1 MKTVVTMTCWTK
13 RINQMPFFLDYFF
26 ATQTKKPDLFYLWL
40 ATEEFPDHI
49 LPLELLVAIQKY
61 DIILKWIEKNEYVHK
76 RWRVYPEH
84 FEDVVISLDED
95 RKYPNDL
102 VEQSVNC
109 KYITNLY
116 IPRVEQKYENI
127 DLGFC
132 GQCII
137 PPKTF
142 PMEAYNI
149 KYLNDRL
156 EYSPKSDECWLNL
169 FLLKNNIKITTDMS
183 LYLPPEIGFE
193 CADDDTALYKHI
205 GVYKPKIFKDLTN
218 YMTKK
223 YNFEVDMNKVN
234 RIVNYMNIHS
244 K

>member
-13 RINQMPFFLDYFF
+13 RINQMPIFLDEFF

-40 ATEEFPDHI
+40 ATEEFPGHI
-49 LPLELLVAIQKY
+49 LPLELIVAIQKY
-61 DIILKWIEKNEYVHK
+61 GVILKWIEKNEYVHK

-102 VEQSVNC
+102 VEQSSNC

-142 PMEAYNI
+142 PIEAYNI
-149 KYLNDRL
+149 MYLNDRL
-156 EYSPKSDECWLNL
+156 ECSPKSDECWLNV
-169 FLLKNNIKITTDMS
+169 FLLKNKVKITNDIS
-183 LYLPPEIGFE
+183 LSLPLDIGFE
-193 CADDDTALYKHI
+193 CADNDTALYKQI
-205 GVYKPKIFKDLTN
+205 GDVKPKIFMNAVK
-218 YMTKK
+218 YMADK
-223 YNFEVDMNKVN
+223 YNFDIDMNKVN

-244 K
+244 I

>member
-13 RINQMPFFLDYFF
+13 RINQMSIFLDYFF
-26 ATQTKKPDLFYLWL
+26 STQTKKPDLFYLWL

-61 DIILKWIEKNEYVHK
+61 GVILKWIANNEYCHK

-84 FEDVVISLDED
+84 YDDVVISLDED
-95 RKYPNDL
+95 KRYPNDL

-116 IPRVEQKYENI
+116 IPRVEQKYENV

-156 EYSPKSDECWLNL
+156 EYSPKCDECWLNV
-169 FLLKNNIKITTDMS
+169 FLLKNNIKITTDIS
-183 LYLPPEIGFE
+183 LCLPLELGYE
-193 CADDDTALYKHI
+193 CSDNDTALYKHI
-205 GVYKPKIFKDLTN
+205 GDDKAEIFMNLVN
-218 YMTKK
+218 YMKDK
-223 YNFEVDMNKVN
+223 YNFNIDMNKVN

>member
-1 MKTVVTMTCWTK
+1 
-13 RINQMPFFLDYFF
+13 MPFFLDYFF

-156 EYSPKSDECWLNL
+156 EYSQKCDECWLNL

-183 LYLPPEIGFE
+183 LYLPLDMCFE
-193 CADDDTALYKHI
+193 CADNDTALYKQI
-205 GVYKPKIFKDLTN
+205 GDDKSKIFMNLVN

-223 YNFEVDMNKVN
+223 YNFDIDMNKVN

>member
-13 RINQMPFFLDYFF
+13 RINQMPIFLDYFF
-26 ATQTKKPDLFYLWL
+26 ATQTNKPDLFYLWL

-61 DIILKWIEKNEYVHK
+61 GVILKWIANNEYCHK

-84 FEDVVISLDED
+84 YDDVVISLDED
-95 RKYPNDL
+95 KRYPNDL

-116 IPRVEQKYENI
+116 IPRVEQKYENV

-142 PMEAYNI
+142 PIEAYNI

-156 EYSPKSDECWLNL
+156 EYSPKSDECWLNV
-169 FLLKNNIKITTDMS
+169 FLLKNNIKITTDIS
-183 LYLPPEIGFE
+183 LYLPLEFGYE
-193 CADDDTALYKHI
+193 CSDNDTALYKHI
-205 GVYKPKIFKDLTN
+205 GDDKAEIFMNLVN
-218 YMTKK
+218 YMKSK
-223 YNFEVDMNKVN
+223 YNFDIDMNKVN